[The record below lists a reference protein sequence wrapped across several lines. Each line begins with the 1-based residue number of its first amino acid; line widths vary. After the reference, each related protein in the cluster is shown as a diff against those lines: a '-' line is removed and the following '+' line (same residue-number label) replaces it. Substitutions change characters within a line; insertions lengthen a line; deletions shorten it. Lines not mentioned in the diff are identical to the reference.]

1 MAILRI
7 SETPLANNAAGSRLP
22 VGYPNQMPRYLVN
35 RNRPM

>member
-7 SETPLANNAAGSRLP
+7 SETPLGEQRRGSRLP
-22 VGYPNQMPRYLVN
+22 VGYPNQMPKYLVN